1 MNILEKLEKHLRYK
15 IPDYVPESLISP
27 KKKIEVESAWM
38 GLELIIPDILDRFKV
53 GRNRCIEF
61 GVGLGYSTVVFS
73 NFFEKVIGIDTFEG
87 DIHAKYNRNFFKEAK
102 SSLSEFDN
110 IHLVESRYEDWI
122 NGDDQSYD
130 FIHVDIV
137 HTFKDT
143 YNCGLWAVNHSKCA
157 IFHDTET
164 FLGVRKAVIQIAEDT
179 GKNLFNYPH
188 HNGLGIIA

>member
-1 MNILEKLEKHLRYK
+1 MNILEKLEKHFRYK
-15 IPDYVPESLISP
+15 IPEYVPKSLISIE
-27 KKKIEVESAWM
+27 KKINVESAWM
-38 GLELIIPDILDRFKV
+38 GLELIIPDILDRFEV

-87 DIHAKYNRNFFKEAK
+87 DIHANYARNFFEETK

-130 FIHVDIV
+130 FVHVDIV

-143 YNCGLWAVNHSKCA
+143 YNCGLWAVNRSKCA

-164 FLGVRKAVIQIAEDT
+164 FMGVRKAVIQIAEDT